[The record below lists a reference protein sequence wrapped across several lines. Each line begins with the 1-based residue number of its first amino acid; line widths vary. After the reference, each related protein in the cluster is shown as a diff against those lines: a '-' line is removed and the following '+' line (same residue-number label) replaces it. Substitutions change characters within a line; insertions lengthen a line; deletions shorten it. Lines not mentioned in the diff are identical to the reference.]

1 MSDNKPK
8 GVGQAIKGFGRAL
21 GLVRKPFRYEDK
33 LTIQDIDPG
42 FFSTT
47 ITTKIKSKKKKGK

>member
-8 GVGQAIKGFGRAL
+8 GVGKAIKGFGRAL
-21 GLVRKPFRYEDK
+21 GLVRKPFRYEDN
-33 LTIQDIDPG
+33 LTIQEIYPG

-47 ITTKIKSKKKKGK
+47 VTTTKKKKKD

>member
-8 GVGQAIKGFGRAL
+8 GVGKALRGFGRAL
-21 GLVRKPFRYEDK
+21 GIVGKPFRYEDRVA
-33 LTIQDIDPG
+33 IQEIDPG

-47 ITTKIKSKKKKGK
+47 VTTTKKKKKKDK

>member
-8 GVGQAIKGFGRAL
+8 GVGKAIKGFGRAL

-33 LTIQDIDPG
+33 LTIQEIDPG

-47 ITTKIKSKKKKGK
+47 VTTTKKTKKKDK

>member
-1 MSDNKPK
+1 MTDKPK

-33 LTIQDIDPG
+33 LTIQDVDPG

-47 ITTKIKSKKKKGK
+47 VTTTKKKKKDK